1 MQNKE
6 IIIFVREAFNRQYRN
21 IIYPNKFYKKI
32 FANKYSI
39 INDYLKNSKIK
50 LKINPKNKK
59 IKKNKI
65 ETEFFLKNLIVKKI
79 IKKKEKLQLFNFYK
93 KFSVHLKLNKQYDK
107 NLISIKKSEVELKCY
122 IYLGQLVKKIP
133 YTNDIQKLNF
143 LIKVNEKILIN
154 ISKIKDKNLLILF
167 AQNLKFE
174 INLINK
180 FI

>member
-6 IIIFVREAFNRQYRN
+6 IIIFVREAINRQYRN

-32 FANKYSI
+32 FAIKYSI

-59 IKKNKI
+59 NKI
-65 ETEFFLKNLIVKKI
+65 ETEFFLKNLIIKKI
-79 IKKKEKLQLFNFYK
+79 MKKKEKLQLFNFYK
-93 KFSVHLKLNKQYDK
+93 KFSVHLKLNKQYNK
-107 NLISIKKSEVELKCY
+107 NLISIKKCEVELKCY

-167 AQNLKFE
+167 GQNLKFE